1 MSEFE
6 KYMNLM
12 FIKTILYI
20 VSILGC
26 GLFILL
32 YIYLFFHVIRNKS
45 EKISSKNVGLGTN
58 YMLMLI
64 ISNIGGALT
73 EIILYYKVKE
83 IKDNVP
89 KSFCYSFG
97 FFRNYFE
104 LSSVSWI
111 SMITFLF
118 YKSTTPTNIDPNEEC
133 YQFLI
138 GILYSFILPLLFTLP
153 PYFSEI
159 FEALGPKCSFSKSV
173 SLYAVLFTIHLYLNV
188 ILQILAL
195 YRSYFFYNQKLKILK
210 EQNIEEYN
218 LLNIYV
224 WIFLLFPIYLILT
237 RTIKLISRL
246 NEEVFLVIGECS
258 FALSGFV
265 DSFVCI
271 FFLRGA
277 IPCCKKEENVLIE
290 EKSISSINIS

>member
-1 MSEFE
+1 
-6 KYMNLM
+6 
-12 FIKTILYI
+12 
-20 VSILGC
+20 
-26 GLFILL
+26 
-32 YIYLFFHVIRNKS
+32 
-45 EKISSKNVGLGTN
+45 
-58 YMLMLI
+58 MLMLI
-64 ISNIGGALT
+64 ISNLAGAFT

-118 YKSTTPTNIDPNEEC
+118 YKSTTPTTIDPNEEC

-173 SLYAVLFTIHLYLNV
+173 SLYSLNPVFT
-188 ILQILAL
+188 
-195 YRSYFFYNQKLKILK
+195 
-210 EQNIEEYN
+210 QNNPYSK
-218 LLNIYV
+218 V
-224 WIFLLFPIYLILT
+224 M
-237 RTIKLISRL
+237 
-246 NEEVFLVIGECS
+246 
-258 FALSGFV
+258 LS
-265 DSFVCI
+265 
-271 FFLRGA
+271 
-277 IPCCKKEENVLIE
+277 
-290 EKSISSINIS
+290 

>member
-1 MSEFE
+1 
-6 KYMNLM
+6 
-12 FIKTILYI
+12 
-20 VSILGC
+20 
-26 GLFILL
+26 
-32 YIYLFFHVIRNKS
+32 
-45 EKISSKNVGLGTN
+45 
-58 YMLMLI
+58 MLI
-64 ISNIGGALT
+64 FSNIGGAMSELF
-73 EIILYYKVKE
+73 LFYQVKE
-83 IKDNVP
+83 KNNNISD
-89 KSFCYSFG
+89 SLCYIIG
-97 FFRNYFE
+97 FLRNYFE
-104 LSSVSWI
+104 LCSVSCI
-111 SMITFLF
+111 SMITYLF
-118 YKSTTPTNIDPNEEC
+118 YKSTTPKNLNPKKDILHI
-133 YQFLI
+133 FI
-138 GILYSFILPLLFTLP
+138 GIFYSFILPLLFTLP

-159 FEALGPKCSFSKSV
+159 FEALGPKCSFSQSV

-246 NEEVFLVIGECS
+246 NEEVFLLIGECS